1 MDRLSAEYASMIR
14 AVKISTGTFHTM
26 DEYEQDLQLDDQLE
40 QDVWEGENEVTGDD
54 VPSDLWPSCGPDQH
68 PEEPAEWIDRLVDYV
83 EFKRLCAMDDL
94 SENIS
99 SVVADAS
106 QLTTWW

>member
-1 MDRLSAEYASMIR
+1 
-14 AVKISTGTFHTM
+14 M
-26 DEYEQDLQLDDQLE
+26 DEYEPDLQLDDHLE
-40 QDVWEGENEVTGDD
+40 QDVCEGEGEVTGDD
-54 VPSDLWPSCGPDQH
+54 VPSDLWSSCGPDQH